1 MPLRSRAGSISELRF
16 YLNTS
21 DVVYGAPRVYRYS
34 HSRTYYFLLSASIF
48 ARDSSISGSAEV
60 LSFRPLDSTSLFDF
74 DPGLSRRRG
83 GSQGGTCSPHSP
95 GRRDVRIAS
104 HSDGDQSSPWFL
116 GSAGLLATLS
126 DAHIGAHRRGHFTLT
141 TGCLNRPIFGIKL
154 TVMSP
159 DAALDF
165 PQGLLLPPE
174 LTEAVI
180 SNIGDLVTLRVCS
193 LFPALPAVAS
203 LTLYS
208 RFPSFHEFTQ
218 FLTRFPGLQTLTLG
232 RINWHNTP
240 TINTTALSA
249 PFRLNQLSLMAK
261 WLGDEPVRDWLES
274 GGLMTRSLTLR
285 FDERLDAQSANATSH
300 YIHRLGACLEHLHL
314 DLVQR
319 TGVLS
324 LPEEEVDLRPTTALR
339 SLRISR
345 GISFRHYLDPPS
357 VLPAGDSLSNY
368 PGWDLHMSP
377 RLIPL
382 LRCITS
388 ESLDALVLDIKLGES
403 RYSPREPS
411 NLNAFIGI
419 FDRSGPY
426 ASITKYR
433 VPHVGGDA
441 AVPHDTLELRGV
453 LNKSDIPIRKRPR
466 IHRPARVV
474 LNLLLRI
481 DRACW
486 RPWVVALEL
495 GTAAI
500 VLVGTAEEK
509 TSGKRMLMRSRAR
522 KPTENPMQRLKQGL
536 FYLPLKLR
544 DRPSEAS
551 RALHQLMSNSIGLDW
566 QDVEGNIEDTDT
578 EEGHRRRP
586 EDSEHES

>member
-1 MPLRSRAGSISELRF
+1 M
-16 YLNTS
+16 
-21 DVVYGAPRVYRYS
+21 
-34 HSRTYYFLLSASIF
+34 
-48 ARDSSISGSAEV
+48 
-60 LSFRPLDSTSLFDF
+60 ST
-74 DPGLSRRRG
+74 
-83 GSQGGTCSPHSP
+83 
-95 GRRDVRIAS
+95 
-104 HSDGDQSSPWFL
+104 
-116 GSAGLLATLS
+116 
-126 DAHIGAHRRGHFTLT
+126 
-141 TGCLNRPIFGIKL
+141 
-154 TVMSP
+154 

-165 PQGLLLPPE
+165 PRGLLLPPE

-180 SNIGDLVTLRVCS
+180 SNMGDLVTLRVCS
-193 LFPALPAVAS
+193 LVCRAWLPSARDPLHGRISLSGSKILEFLDLLLSPHNTYVDVVRTFHITGAEHTPVLLARLPEFSRLRTIRILGVDFPYQFPALPAVAS

-208 RFPSFHEFTQ
+208 RFPSFHAFTQ

-240 TINTTALSA
+240 TINTTALPA
-249 PFRLNQLSLMAK
+249 PLRLSQVTLVAR
-261 WLGDEPVRDWLES
+261 WLGDEPVGDWLQS

-300 YIHRLGACLEHLHL
+300 YIHRLGAYLEHLHL

-324 LPEEEVDLRPTTALR
+324 LPEEEVDLRPTTGLR

-388 ESLDALVLDIKLGES
+388 ESLDALILDIKLGES

-426 ASITKYR
+426 ASITKLEF
-433 VPHVGGDA
+433 HSAWDA
-441 AVPHDTLELRGV
+441 RRQHRDIFDAMVVQQLPPSIIRAAALID
-453 LNKSDIPIRKRPR
+453 NK
-466 IHRPARVV
+466 
-474 LNLLLRI
+474 
-481 DRACW
+481 
-486 RPWVVALEL
+486 
-495 GTAAI
+495 
-500 VLVGTAEEK
+500 EK
-509 TSGKRMLMRSRAR
+509 
-522 KPTENPMQRLKQGL
+522 
-536 FYLPLKLR
+536 Y
-544 DRPSEAS
+544 
-551 RALHQLMSNSIGLDW
+551 
-566 QDVEGNIEDTDT
+566 
-578 EEGHRRRP
+578 
-586 EDSEHES
+586 